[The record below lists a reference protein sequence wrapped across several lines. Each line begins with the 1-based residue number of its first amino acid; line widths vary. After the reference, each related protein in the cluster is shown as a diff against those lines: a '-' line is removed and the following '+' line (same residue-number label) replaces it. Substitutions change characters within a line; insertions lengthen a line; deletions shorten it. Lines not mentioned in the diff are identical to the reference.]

1 MPPACS
7 TRKYTTMSVNK
18 TKQGTWQVYV
28 DVGRKADGRRAVVT
42 KRFKIKRE
50 AIAYEALIREKART
64 DVIVRDKI
72 RLEDYVHEWYL
83 PDVEK
88 HVRFNTFKEYKRD
101 LRLRI
106 LPMFGNKNID
116 AITREDV
123 QRLIDGCKTAKLAR
137 RARDVLRQV
146 LNHAK
151 ERSFVKDNVAEGAF
165 RFPAPGIYPDEHN
178 GVWLTSFDEI
188 DVFLDSVQDARL
200 HMVALLGLCL
210 GLRKG
215 EIFGLD
221 WADVDFEK
229 RLVHVQRTCVYEK
242 GGYKLMPPKT
252 RESNR
257 YIPMRKRLYDE
268 LYARF
273 TALNSPCG
281 AITVNYKNERMSPR
295 HAALRLTKYE
305 RDHGL
310 ENVSLLNMRHSFATS
325 CLNAHIDVTKVSKL
339 LGHSNITTTV
349 KRYVRFKASDMVDD
363 FNEL

>member
-1 MPPACS
+1 MLG
-7 TRKYTTMSVNK
+7 NK
-18 TKQGTWQVYV
+18 TV
-28 DVGRKADGRRAVVT
+28 
-42 KRFKIKRE
+42 
-50 AIAYEALIREKART
+50 
-64 DVIVRDKI
+64 
-72 RLEDYVHEWYL
+72 
-83 PDVEK
+83 
-88 HVRFNTFKEYKRD
+88 
-101 LRLRI
+101 
-106 LPMFGNKNID
+106 D

-123 QRLIDGCKTAKLAR
+123 QRLIDSCASLRVAQ
-137 RARDVLRQV
+137 RARNVIRQV
-146 LNHAK
+146 LSSAENK
-151 ERSFVKDNVAEGAF
+151 GFVKTNAASGNF

-188 DVFLDSVQDARL
+188 DAFLDSVQDERL

-221 WADVDFEK
+221 WSDVDFEK

-273 TALNSPCG
+273 SALNKPCG
-281 AITVNYKNERMSPR
+281 AIVVNYKNERMSPR

-305 RDHGL
+305 SDHGL

-325 CLNAHIDVTKVSKL
+325 CLNAGIDVTKVSKL